1 MPNVCVVILQ
11 CAVGSVQ
18 NLSHFSGLAERRP
31 ALAYAV
37 MAPFI

>member
-1 MPNVCVVILQ
+1 M
-11 CAVGSVQ
+11 
-18 NLSHFSGLAERRP
+18 NLKRKLRRYASNSDHGIYRDLSILAERRP